1 MLNTTISMKYLNE
14 HATGANSHP
23 QLAAGTST
31 VRAAKFRHHAL
42 SMAAALLLAIS
53 FGSCDRTRMDKGY
66 EYFPDMA
73 HSPAYNTYSD
83 NPAMEDGRTMRDA
96 VAGTI
101 SRETLPYPYEAG
113 PEGRALASQ
122 MLTNPLTVNEKILEE
137 GQELYRVFCS
147 NCHGEQGDGKGNL
160 HTSGKYIIP
169 PRSLLEP
176 EIVAQPAGEL
186 FHVITTG
193 WGVMGPHGSLIR
205 PDDRWKIVAFIEQVI
220 QEK

>member
-1 MLNTTISMKYLNE
+1 MKNLVK
-14 HATGANSHP
+14 
-23 QLAAGTST
+23 QF
-31 VRAAKFRHHAL
+31 VAKMTRL
-42 SMAAALLLAIS
+42 IIRSNLIIAAAVCLA
-53 FGSCDRTRMDKGY
+53 FAATSCDRTRTDKGY

-83 NPAMEDGRTMRDA
+83 NPVLEDGRTMLEP

-101 SRETLPYPYEAG
+101 PRDMVPYPYEAG
-113 PEGRALASQ
+113 LEGRQLAAQ
-122 MLTNPLTVNEKILEE
+122 WLMNPLNIDDGIIAE
-137 GQELYRVFCS
+137 GKNLYMVFCS
-147 NCHGEQGDGKGNL
+147 NCHGVAGDGKGNL

-176 EIVAQPAGEL
+176 EIKAQASGEMY
-186 FHVITTG
+186 HVITTG

-205 PDDRWKIVAFIEQVI
+205 PDDRWKIVAFIEQVL